1 MPPTSGLGHI
11 SKLDGDLKD
20 VGDGIVN
27 YEESIMDHEKGEEY
41 CCSH

>member
-1 MPPTSGLGHI
+1 
-11 SKLDGDLKD
+11 